1 MTRYDSRRWFLAAC
15 LAALAGYVD
24 AIGFLKLGGLF
35 VSFMSGNSTRLAV
48 GLAELSGIAGL
59 ALAIVAAFV
68 GGVVAGSLTAHVAGT
83 ARKAAVLVQVAV
95 LLAVAAGLDATVGRP
110 YASLTLAAAMGTVN
124 CVFQRNGEVSIGVSY
139 MTGTLVKLGQH
150 IANACL
156 GGKRFGWVPYLLLW
170 TGLLAGATLG
180 ALAHAAFE
188 AASLVPAV
196 AVAALLAWLAH
207 RMGPAEPLRDM
218 IRPDG

>member
-68 GGVVAGSLTAHVAGT
+68 GGVVAGEGAPKLDLGPKGLISL
-83 ARKAAVLVQVAV
+83 
-95 LLAVAAGLDATVGRP
+95 D
-110 YASLTLAAAMGTVN
+110 
-124 CVFQRNGEVSIGVSY
+124 
-139 MTGTLVKLGQH
+139 
-150 IANACL
+150 
-156 GGKRFGWVPYLLLW
+156 
-170 TGLLAGATLG
+170 
-180 ALAHAAFE
+180 
-188 AASLVPAV
+188 
-196 AVAALLAWLAH
+196 
-207 RMGPAEPLRDM
+207 D
-218 IRPDG
+218 IRQII